1 MSLCQVHVYE
11 CAWGSGSTREKKG
24 LGMRVRMS
32 GCVCAVPPCIGVCC
46 VHNPENSNNHD
57 KEDRKRANAASTSGA
72 SGAGPVL
79 AAIPAV
85 SVTMTITERTLL
97 VSLFVLKFPSL

>member
-1 MSLCQVHVYE
+1 MQCHP
-11 CAWGSGSTREKKG
+11 A
-24 LGMRVRMS
+24 LGF
-32 GCVCAVPPCIGVCC
+32 AVFTTLRIS
-46 VHNPENSNNHD
+46 NSNNHD
-57 KEDRKRANAASTSGA
+57 KEDWKIANVASTSGA

-85 SVTMTITERTLL
+85 SVTMTITKRTLL